1 MHQIVIAKIISGD
14 MVVGKLEQRDTGQ
27 VLTEVYAV
35 IIHPAHN
42 NPSQIATTIL
52 PILTPFNDDAIKELS
67 VDKFV
72 VAMTDAHDELQRVYI
87 KLTTVLYVAIGTR
100 IIQ

>member
-35 IIHPAHN
+35 IFHSSQN
-42 NPSQIATTIL
+42 NPQQLVPMII
-52 PILTPFNDDAIKELS
+52 PILAPFDEKAISELS

-72 VAMTDAHDELQRVYI
+72 VTMTDAPDELQRVYI
-87 KLTTVLYVAIGTR
+87 KITTGLDVAIGPR
-100 IIQ
+100 IVQ